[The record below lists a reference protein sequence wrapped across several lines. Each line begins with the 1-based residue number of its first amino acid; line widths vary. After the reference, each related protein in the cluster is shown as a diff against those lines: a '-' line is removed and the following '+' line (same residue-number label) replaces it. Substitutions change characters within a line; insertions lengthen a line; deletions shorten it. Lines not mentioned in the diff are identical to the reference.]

1 MVLVT
6 GATGILGRVI
16 VLELLKQGKK
26 VRAAKRES
34 SDLEDVR
41 KSFAYYTDN
50 PDGLFNAIEWT
61 DTDLNDKNS
70 IGHALQGISEVYHCA
85 AKVSYDPAD
94 REKAEQVNVAGTE
107 NMLECCLEAAV
118 HKFLYVSSA
127 IVFAK
132 EKEDGL
138 IHESSAMIS
147 GKEATVYA
155 ASKCKA
161 DTAVFEAFHKG
172 MNTVII
178 NPGMIIGSGNWKN
191 SSGEFLRTFMNGFY
205 TFSGG
210 TGCADVRDVA
220 AIAIRLM
227 DENRFGERYLISSEN
242 KTYRELS
249 AIITERVQKTKPVV
263 LSKPLLTVGRILN
276 ILTFRSIPFLRL
288 LTRPNIAF
296 LTSFQGISNHKVV
309 SALEYEFIP
318 VEESLIFHIS
328 NYLSEK
334 S

>member
-6 GATGILGRVI
+6 GATGILGRII

-26 VRAAKRES
+26 VRAAKRKS
-34 SDLEDVR
+34 SNLEEVR
-41 KSFAYYTDN
+41 KSFRYYTEN
-50 PDGLFNAIEWT
+50 PDGFFNAIDWA
-61 DTDLNDKNS
+61 DVDLNNKKS
-70 IGHALQGISEVYHCA
+70 ISTALEGISEVYHCA

-94 REKAEQVNVAGTE
+94 RKKADQVNISGTE
-107 NMLECCLEAAV
+107 NMLECCKDTAV
-118 HKFLYVSSA
+118 NKFLYVSSA
-127 IVFAK
+127 IVFTK
-132 EKEDGL
+132 EAEDGL
-138 IHESSAMIS
+138 IHEESELI
-147 GKEATVYA
+147 GYETATVYA
-155 ASKCKA
+155 ASKRKA
-161 DTAVFEAFHKG
+161 DTAVLNAFHEG
-172 MNTVII
+172 LNTIII

-191 SSGEFLRTFMNGFY
+191 SSGEFLRTFINGFY

-249 AIITERVQKTKPVV
+249 TIITKKLNKTKPFV
-263 LSKPLLTVGRILN
+263 LSKPVLEAGRIVN
-276 ILTFRSIPFLRL
+276 ILTFRLISVLRM
-288 LTRPNIAF
+288 LTRPNIEF
-296 LTSFQGISNHKVV
+296 LTSFQGISNEKITSELH
-309 SALEYEFIP
+309 YELIP
-318 VEESLIFHIS
+318 IHESLMFHIN